1 MQLYIIFL
9 VVHIFLPFSCPSL
22 SNSTLPVCKKNK
34 KTKTNWRCSA
44 TVMNEPIFTQNLG
57 RHLEKSKIIIMN
69 MWILTLIHFIVS
81 RFAENYFYQCTPA
94 NSQTLEL
101 TSYNHYEQLKRQNE
115 FNCAFFVWNVPL
127 TLLFPSPLQCAL
139 HPSEGACST
148 PIWKIFPETHIL
160 GVWSHFDKVW
170 AHYPT
175 RTFARDNWHAPARSS
190 TWLKTERRSPDAFST
205 GFVLARVRVA
215 TAEYLR
221 PKGKRGEGDTRARER
236 ERGGMNGREA
246 EITEKQSCTHA

>member
-1 MQLYIIFL
+1 
-9 VVHIFLPFSCPSL
+9 
-22 SNSTLPVCKKNK
+22 
-34 KTKTNWRCSA
+34 
-44 TVMNEPIFTQNLG
+44 
-57 RHLEKSKIIIMN
+57 MN
-69 MWILTLIHFIVS
+69 MWILTLIHFTVS

-101 TSYNHYEQLKRQNE
+101 TSYNHYEQLKLQNE

-139 HPSEGACST
+139 RPSEGACST

-190 TWLKTERRSPDAFST
+190 TWLETERRSPDAFST

-221 PKGKRGEGDTRARER
+221 PKGKRGEGDKRARER
-236 ERGGMNGREA
+236 ERGAAWTEGRQKSLKSRA
-246 EITEKQSCTHA
+246 VHTRNATSDVRKSTKQSNVNRIIYTDIFPHWTCFRCRRALFRLCSGKRAILAL